1 MASFIAI
8 RDTTAVNTT
17 ITIPKGARVEARKD
31 TAMGTLPSGY
41 LVLLEDRGDA
51 YSGLHFALVDFRRAK
66 RSSRKS
72 RRSSSRRGSR
82 RSRR

>member
-51 YSGLHFALVDFRRAK
+51 YSGLHFALVDFRAK

-72 RRSSSRRGSR
+72 RRSSRGSKH